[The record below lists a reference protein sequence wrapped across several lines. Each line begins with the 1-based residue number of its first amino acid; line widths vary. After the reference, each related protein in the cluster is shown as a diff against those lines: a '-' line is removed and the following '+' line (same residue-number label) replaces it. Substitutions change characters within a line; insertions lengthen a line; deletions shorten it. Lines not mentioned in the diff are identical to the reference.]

1 MIYIDQN
8 FEAYFNGKTRTFRHL
23 ISDNGTEELLKFG
36 GKIGLNKSWLQKR
49 GKHDEH
55 FDLFGIKIELAIK
68 NGAIEK
74 SFREFVGI
82 LKIKRLKILE
92 AE

>member
-8 FEAYFNGKTRTFRHL
+8 FEAFFKDKTRTFRHL
-23 ISDNGTEELLKFG
+23 ISDIGTEELLEFG
-36 GKIGLNKSWLQKR
+36 KKMGLKESWLQKR

-55 FDLFGIKIELAIK
+55 FDLFGIKIKLAIK

-82 LKIKRLKILE
+82 LKIKRLQILE